1 MRRMAAE
8 QIASLGI
15 KTQSLDS
22 PVNSL
27 SGGNMQK
34 VVLGKC
40 LAAAPDVLLLNNP
53 TRGVDI
59 GAKAEIYRVIRKL
72 ADAGMTVLMVT
83 EDLPELLGL
92 SDRIII
98 TRRGQISYEF
108 PGGARPSEEEAVK
121 WMM

>member
-1 MRRMAAE
+1 MAAE
-8 QIASLGI
+8 QVSSLGI
-15 KTQSLDS
+15 KTQSLDA
-22 PVNSL
+22 PVGSL

-59 GAKAEIYRVIRKL
+59 GAKAEIYRVIRRL
-72 ADAGMTVLMVT
+72 ANAGMTVLMVT
-83 EDLPELLGL
+83 EDLPELLGM
-92 SDRIII
+92 SDRIVV
-98 TRRGQISYEF
+98 TRRGTISHEF
-108 PGGARPSEEEAVK
+108 ATGSRPSEEDVVQ